1 MQRREMVLVLL
12 PIHLG
17 EPRVAG
23 HETVVLRDLSMYAGR
38 HKLKIA
44 FLEACI
50 RASGLPIV
58 DAIPRGCLFY
68 DPLDYEALERFR
80 ARSPNAPQELR
91 TSFVLQERHLDEL
104 HARFDRPGVRQV
116 QHRTFFEYAKR
127 VYGILEGVPSQDALN
142 RRRLPRDHS
151 PAARA
156 PCRELRELKREVVR
170 WVEGRYAGNPGS
182 CAELAG
188 LPVTRRGALAHLR
201 RFARDHLGDFGPYE
215 DAIHDR
221 DVFVHHSHCSFLLNV
236 GLLTPRDVLEAA
248 RRATDAPLSSREG
261 LVRQVLG
268 WREYMRYIYRFHGER
283 LQRGLFDASAPP
295 FEDYV
300 NALDPSFVE
309 GRTGIDP
316 VDGEVAKLRR
326 WAWAH
331 HIVRLMVFLNHFH
344 RQKVRLS
351 DVYAFFMNHVALDAY
366 PWVMVSNLAAMGHF
380 TVPGVPHFM
389 RKRYVTGAGYLLRMS
404 NYRRGPWCERW

>member
-1 MQRREMVLVLL
+1 MVLALL

-17 EPRVAG
+17 EPRLPG
-23 HETVVLRDLSMYAGR
+23 HETVVLRDASMYVGR

-58 DAIPRGCLFY
+58 DDVPTDCLFY
-68 DPLDYEALERFR
+68 DPLDCEALERFR
-80 ARSPNAPQELR
+80 GRTARPPLELR
-91 TSFVLQERHLDEL
+91 SSFVLQKPHLDEL
-104 HARFDRPGVRQV
+104 HARFSRPGTKQV
-116 QHRTFFEYAKR
+116 QHRVFFEYAKQ
-127 VYGILEGVPSQDALN
+127 VYGILEDVPSQDALN
-142 RRRLPRDHS
+142 RRPLPRTHR
-151 PAARA
+151 AVARK
-156 PCRELRELKREVVR
+156 PCRELRRLKHEVVMY
-170 WVEGRYAGNPGS
+170 VEREYAGNPGS
-182 CAELAG
+182 CAELAA

-201 RFARDHLGDFGPYE
+201 RFLRDHLAGFGPYE
-215 DAIHDR
+215 DAIHVD

-236 GLLTPRDVLEAA
+236 GLLTPRDVLEAV
-248 RRATDAPLSSREG
+248 RRSDAPLSSREG

-268 WREYMRYIYRFHGER
+268 WREYMRYIYRFYGER
-283 LQRGLFDASAPP
+283 LQRGLFDVSSPP

-300 NALDPSFVE
+300 NTLDTSFVE

-316 VDGEVAKLRR
+316 IDGEVAKLHR

-344 RQKVRLS
+344 RRRVRLS
-351 DVYAFFMNHVALDAY
+351 DMYAFFMNHVALDAY

-380 TVPGVPHFM
+380 TVPGVPYFM
-389 RKRYVTGAGYLLRMS
+389 RKRYVTGAAYLLRMS
-404 NYRRGPWCERW
+404 NYRRGEWCGRW